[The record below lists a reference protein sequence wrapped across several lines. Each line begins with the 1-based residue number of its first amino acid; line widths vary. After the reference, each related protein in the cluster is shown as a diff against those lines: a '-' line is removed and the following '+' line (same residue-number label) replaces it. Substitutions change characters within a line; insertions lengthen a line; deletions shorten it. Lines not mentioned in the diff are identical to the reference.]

1 MFFSLAFTRAVKKFN
16 IVPSVESDLT
26 RLAHHMNFYNK
37 TCDYNYYGAKYG
49 QHKGLLMTL
58 IEKDFSKFL
67 VEIGYSKSTA
77 KNYPCYL
84 RKFATE
90 NGYETIIDLADDVF
104 TLLDKGAHEKRDLSK
119 KTLSAVKRYKSVLIL
134 FNSFLFDVGF
144 KRKFIIHRPS
154 SMNYMEVLTTDKK
167 HIPGVQPRTLVDIDK
182 HTGQKTDK
190 QWFSIT
196 EVADALHVGKDVLT
210 RWDNFSEEKKRKN
223 CIPHRYKG
231 ETVEGIDLT
240 WNMNKSERFNYS
252 YYILKELN
260 DFLEYQFDYGTGT
273 KREQYLSDVD
283 IRKNSKKD

>member
-1 MFFSLAFTRAVKKFN
+1 M
-16 IVPSVESDLT
+16 I
-26 RLAHHMNFYNK
+26 
-37 TCDYNYYGAKYG
+37 
-49 QHKGLLMTL
+49 L

-84 RKFATE
+84 RKFAAE

-104 TLLDKGAHEKRDLSK
+104 TLLDKGIHEKRDFSK
-119 KTLSAVKRYKSVLIL
+119 KTLSAVKRYNSVLIL

-144 KRKFIIHRPS
+144 KRKFIIHRSS

-210 RWDNFSEEKKRKN
+210 RWDNLSEEEKREKY
-223 CIPHRYKG
+223 IPHRYKG
-231 ETVEGIDLT
+231 EAVEGIDLS
-240 WNMNKSERFNYS
+240 WNMNTSGKFNYS
-252 YYILKELN
+252 YYILTELN

-273 KREQYLSDVD
+273 KREQYLYDVD
-283 IRKNSKKD
+283 IRKNSKKG